1 MLSSLTCSKKFLPDS
16 LTSSFQLLYTLAVS
30 TEKKDLLDP
39 HYLSRIKDLSLLAK
53 VVVDGSIYGVHRSV
67 RQGRGAEF
75 FQYRPYER
83 GEDLKSIDWKV
94 FAKRDELVSKTFQED
109 TNFSIVLL
117 LDGSASMGYSGTH
130 SPCSKFRYAQMLAA
144 SFAYL
149 AFRQGDKV
157 GLVGGSES
165 NPLFI
170 PVSSGRGHFHRI
182 ISALSSSQPEGKDL
196 SAQAWSKIQ
205 SSLPRR
211 SLVVYLSDFLE
222 NENQLADRLS
232 FAHSSFYE
240 CICLQVLDDEECSLP
255 EVDALRFVGMEGQG
269 ELSTSPKL
277 IRRKVEEDMQSH
289 QELLKSICLAKSVEF
304 QSLRTSDD
312 LGLALHRFIG
322 LRSRKK

>member
-1 MLSSLTCSKKFLPDS
+1 
-16 LTSSFQLLYTLAVS
+16 
-30 TEKKDLLDP
+30 
-39 HYLSRIKDLSLLAK
+39 
-53 VVVDGSIYGVHRSV
+53 
-67 RQGRGAEF
+67 
-75 FQYRPYER
+75 
-83 GEDLKSIDWKV
+83 
-94 FAKRDELVSKTFQED
+94 
-109 TNFSIVLL
+109 
-117 LDGSASMGYSGTH
+117 
-130 SPCSKFRYAQMLAA
+130 MLAA

-157 GLVGGSES
+157 GLVGGSQS
-165 NPLFI
+165 NPLFL

-289 QELLKSICLAKSVEF
+289 LELLKSICLAKSVEF